1 MINIEGVSFLP
12 ATWNCIFHVGGFF
25 FFFFS
30 LAQEPYRCM
39 YQHIGLSRC
48 DFAL

>member
-25 FFFFS
+25 IFFF
-30 LAQEPYRCM
+30 LPGARA
-39 YQHIGLSRC
+39 I
-48 DFAL
+48 